1 VRISCDRESLARA
14 LGTVSRIATSRGG
27 IRILECVRLSSDSGS
42 NSLTLAA
49 TDTELSCRRSVAVE
63 ALEPG
68 VVVVPARP
76 LFEIVRTIGG
86 DTVTLAHDPA
96 TGILRVTDGLSDY
109 KLNTHASVDFPA
121 MPIYA
126 DGVEIELDRPL
137 FLEAAARVVGA
148 ASTDASRPVYTGVHI
163 SIGQG
168 EVTVAA
174 TDGYRLATKTTSLRT
189 SGEPTEALIPARA
202 LQELARLDAAD
213 DSLRI
218 TLTPNLIAF
227 EQPDVVLTSRRL
239 DGKPQSHEHLLAA
252 PFAHHAR
259 LARRE
264 LLAAVS
270 RAAVIVNRGS
280 PIELT
285 FTAEELHLRV
295 RTPELGEANERVE
308 LLAPGPTM
316 RIGFNAQYLRD
327 GLELVEGDEVGFKM
341 NDGLGPVVLH
351 GQQAD
356 FAYLLAPRRL
366 PE

>member
-27 IRILECVRLSSDSGS
+27 IRILECVRLGSDSGN

-68 VVVVPARP
+68 VVVVPARS
-76 LFEIVRTIGG
+76 LFEIVRAIGG

-109 KLNTHASVDFPA
+109 KLNTHDSVDFPA
-121 MPIYA
+121 LPIYA
-126 DGVEIELDRPL
+126 GGVEIELDRPL
-137 FLEAAARVVGA
+137 FIAAAARVVGA
-148 ASTDASRPVYTGVHI
+148 ASTDASRPVYTGVHM
-163 SIGQG
+163 SIGRG
-168 EVTVAA
+168 EITVAA
-174 TDGYRLATKTTSLRT
+174 TDGYRLATTTTALRT

-202 LQELARLDAAD
+202 LQELSRLNAAD
-213 DSLRI
+213 DSLRV

-227 EQPDVVLTSRRL
+227 EQRDVVLTSRRL

-252 PFAHHAR
+252 PFTHHAT

-264 LLAAVS
+264 LLAAVN

-280 PIELT
+280 PIELS

-295 RTPELGEANERVE
+295 RTPELGEANECVE

-316 RIGFNAQYLRD
+316 RIGFNPQYLRD

>member
-1 VRISCDRESLARA
+1 MRISCDRESLARV
-14 LGTVSRIATSRGG
+14 LGTVSRIATTRGG
-27 IRILECVRLSSDSGS
+27 IRILECVRLSCEPGSD
-42 NSLTLAA
+42 SLTLAA
-49 TDTELSCRRSVAVE
+49 TDTELSGRWSVAVDADE
-63 ALEPG
+63 GG
-68 VVVVPARP
+68 VVVVPARS
-76 LFEIVRTIGG
+76 LFDVVRTISG
-86 DTVTLAHDPA
+86 DTVTLAADPA
-96 TGILRVTDGLSDY
+96 TSILNVTDGLSDY
-109 KLNTHASVDFPA
+109 KLNTHESVDFPA

-148 ASTDASRPVYTGVHI
+148 ASTDASRPVYTGVHM
-163 SIGQG
+163 SVGRG

-202 LQELARLDAAD
+202 LQELARLTAAD

-227 EQPDVVLTSRRL
+227 EQRDVVLTSRRL

-252 PFAHHAR
+252 PFTHHAT
-259 LARRE
+259 LARHE
-264 LLAAVS
+264 LLAAVN

-280 PIELT
+280 PIELS

-316 RIGFNAQYLRD
+316 RIGFNPQYLRD

-351 GQQAD
+351 GRQAD